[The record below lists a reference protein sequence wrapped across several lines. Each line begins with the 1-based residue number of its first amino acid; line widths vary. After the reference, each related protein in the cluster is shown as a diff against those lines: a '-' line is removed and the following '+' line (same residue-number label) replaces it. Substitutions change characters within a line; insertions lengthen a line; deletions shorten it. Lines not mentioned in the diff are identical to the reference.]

1 MNGPYDVIILGAG
14 PAGLA
19 AAIYTGRARL
29 QTLVLE
35 KGFPGGQILFTE
47 HIENYPG
54 FPDGTTPAEL
64 MDRFRRQAEKFG
76 ATIEIEEAKALR
88 QEKPSWVVTGD
99 SGDYRA
105 RAVIIATGASYR
117 RLGLPNEGKLTG
129 RGVSYC
135 ATCDGAFFRDK
146 PIAVVGGGDNALTEA
161 QFLTRFV
168 SKLFLIHRRSEFRAI
183 RILQERVLS
192 NPKIEVLW
200 DTLVETIQGQDKLE
214 SLTLRNVRTSD
225 VSELKVEGLFVS
237 IGMVPA
243 SGLVKDIVALNEWG
257 EIKVNQEM
265 ATSVA
270 GLFAAGD
277 VCDACPKQVIT
288 SAGTGVAAALAVDEY
303 LQGLSKA
310 EPA

>member
-35 KGFPGGQILFTE
+35 RGLPGGQILLTE

-54 FPDGTTPAEL
+54 FPDGMAPFDL
-64 MDRFRRQAEKFG
+64 MDRFRQQAEKFG
-76 ATIEIEEAKALR
+76 ARIEMEEVQALR
-88 QEKPSWVVTGD
+88 REQPFWVVTGD
-99 SGDYRA
+99 SGEYRA

-117 RLGLPNEGKLTG
+117 RLGLPQEGKLTG
-129 RGVSYC
+129 RGISYC

-168 SKLFLIHRRSEFRAI
+168 SKLYLLHRRSEFRAI
-183 RILQERVLS
+183 RILQERVLA
-192 NPKIEVLW
+192 NPKIEVRW
-200 DTLVETIQGQDKLE
+200 DTVVETIRGEDKLE
-214 SLTLRNVRTSD
+214 SLRLRNVRTGDLSD
-225 VSELKVEGLFVS
+225 LKVEGLFIS
-237 IGMVPA
+237 IGMSPA
-243 SGLVKDIVALNEWG
+243 SGLVKDIVALNQWG
-257 EIKVNQEM
+257 EVKVNQKM
-265 ATSVA
+265 ATSVP

-303 LQGLSKA
+303 LQGLMDK
-310 EPA
+310 EQD